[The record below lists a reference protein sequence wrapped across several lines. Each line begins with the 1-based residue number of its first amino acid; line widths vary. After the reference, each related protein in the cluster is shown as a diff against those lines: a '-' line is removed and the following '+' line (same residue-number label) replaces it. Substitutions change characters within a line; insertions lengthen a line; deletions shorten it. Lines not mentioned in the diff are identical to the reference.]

1 MPEIVRER
9 HVAAGAD
16 EVWRVVSAM
25 ESIAAWFPTTR
36 QVEKLD
42 GPDEGVGRLQRVK
55 YRAGVRNATLDA
67 EVVDWAPNERIAWLQ
82 VREFM
87 GTKQAPILARN
98 LVTSIELEPAEYGTT
113 VRVSASWEPEGLK
126 GELAEQTVL
135 RPRSERIAAGVL
147 GSIEAEC
154 EGVA

>member
-1 MPEIVRER
+1 MPEIVHER
-9 HVAAGAD
+9 YVAAGAA

-25 ESIAAWFPTTR
+25 ESMASWFPTTR
-36 QVEKLD
+36 AVEKIE
-42 GPDEGVGRLQRVK
+42 GPDEGVGRVQRVK
-55 YRAGVRNATLDA
+55 YRSGARNATLDA
-67 EVVDWAPNERIAWLQ
+67 EVVDWTPNERIAWLQ

-98 LVTSIELEPAEYGTT
+98 LVTRVELEPAESGTR

-126 GELAEQTVL
+126 GELAETTVL
-135 RPRSERIAAGVL
+135 RPRTERIAAGML

-154 EGVA
+154 S

>member
-1 MPEIVRER
+1 VPEIVRER

-25 ESIAAWFPTTR
+25 DSIASWFPTTR
-36 QVEKLD
+36 EVEKLD
-42 GPDEGVGRLQRVK
+42 GPDEGVGRVQRVK
-55 YRAGVRNATLDA
+55 YRSGARNATLDA

-98 LVTSIELEPAEYGTT
+98 LVTRIELEPAEYGTN

-126 GELAEQTVL
+126 GELAEKTVL
-135 RPRSERIAAGVL
+135 RPRTERIAAGVL

-154 EGVA
+154 G